1 MDKSFLIHWKETLSI
16 IEKNR
21 DHPGIIITRSE
32 NNSEVSKFSETNLI
46 I

>member
-1 MDKSFLIHWKETLSI
+1 MNTSFLIHWKKTLSI

-21 DHPGIIITRSE
+21 DHPGITITRPE